1 MNELIF
7 LLQIVTVCLGLL
19 GAYKLG
25 SHALVSFICLCAVL
39 SNFFVLKQISLFG
52 LSVTAADAFVVG
64 VMLALNMLQE
74 KKGEQKAQK
83 AISISF
89 WGLVFYTVVTQLH
102 LAYTPSAYDTTAWAY
117 TTLLHSMPRL
127 TLASL
132 AAYFIS
138 QKLNIF
144 LYAFAR
150 ERTHRFLLLRNY
162 ATLLISQL
170 ADTMLF
176 AFLGLAGLVPNLW
189 TIILF
194 SFSVKVITISLATPC
209 VTLVKRLPLR

>member
-7 LLQIVTVCLGLL
+7 LLQILTVCVGFL

-25 SHALVSFICLCAVL
+25 PYALVSFVCLCSVL

-64 VMLALNMLQE
+64 AMLALNMLQE
-74 KKGEQKAQK
+74 TEGEQRAQK
-83 AISISF
+83 AVIISF
-89 WGLVFYTVVTQLH
+89 WGLVFYTAVTQLH
-102 LAYTPSAYDTTAWAY
+102 LAYTPSTYDTTAAAY
-117 TTLLHSMPRL
+117 TTLLHVVPRL

-144 LYAFAR
+144 LYALAR
-150 ERTHRFLLLRNY
+150 ARTHRFLLVRNY

-170 ADTMLF
+170 ADTMMF

-194 SFSVKVITISLATPC
+194 SLSVKVITISLATPC
-209 VTLVKRLPLR
+209 VVLTRFR